1 MPMEATSDHKLNISL
16 LSKKLAKAAWWST
29 FWAKIAG
36 FQEITNVNGI
46 RQTNPAPNSIV
57 QVLRD
62 FVQEGRDNML
72 LPFINPYSEAPVYG
86 DTWLKGTGEEMTLRY
101 LRVYINQVRKAVMK
115 KTGRMSAQ
123 RLKGFQIM
131 EQAMPELIKYW
142 SKWYNAA
149 MFQTLYEGLS
159 PQLTAGTLDEG
170 NGIKARFH
178 PNMYYYANSD
188 VLTPVGTA
196 GKTKTQAE
204 WETADALITN
214 DSNAE
219 LLSQLNML
227 VKTDLLIDPA
237 VTKGGMEFWFYM
249 VHPRSM
255 KKFKQDDDIQA
266 ANNSAYMHELKDHP
280 ALAGRDYLYYDGFCV
295 VEERT
300 GCRTMPPHGSASVD
314 LLDMLAGKNGWTMPP
329 NTATNTLFSGII
341 LGRDALGLGVAE
353 NLNFTEETDDHG
365 NVEEIGSQCIQGA
378 NRVEFFSE
386 TDEATVFATGGA
398 TKAAHTTAYTATNQ
412 SSAIIWTKD

>member
-178 PNMYYYANSD
+178 PNTYIWDGD
-188 VLTPVGTA
+188 VITPVGTT
-196 GKTKTQAE
+196 GKTKTQTE
-204 WETADALITN
+204 WNTADGN
-214 DSNAE
+214 CDSDSNAE

-227 VKTDLLIDPA
+227 VKTDLLIEPA

-266 ANNSAYMHELKDHP
+266 ANNSAYMHELKNHP

-300 GCRTMPPHGSASVD
+300 GCRTLAASDGD
-314 LLDMLAGKNGWTMPP
+314 LLTELAGTKGWTMPP
-329 NTATNTLFSGII
+329 DTATNTLFSGII
-341 LGRDALGLGVAE
+341 LGRDAIGLGVAE

-386 TDEATVFATGGA
+386 ADEATVFATGGA